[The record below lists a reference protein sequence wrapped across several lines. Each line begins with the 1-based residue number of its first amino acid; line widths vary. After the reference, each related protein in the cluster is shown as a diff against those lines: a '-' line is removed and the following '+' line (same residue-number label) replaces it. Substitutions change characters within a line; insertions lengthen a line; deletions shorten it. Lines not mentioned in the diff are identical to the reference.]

1 MYTQPPRLYALGS
14 RQNIMTDKKKDRTEE
29 LADKKAVALQ
39 YEMGQDRAP
48 RVTAKGKGLIAEKI
62 IEVAKEHN
70 IPLHEDKEMV
80 QVLDALDLDT
90 EIPTE
95 LFRAVAEVL
104 AFIYRM
110 NKKI

>member
-1 MYTQPPRLYALGS
+1 MR
-14 RQNIMTDKKKDRTEE
+14 RTMARKPEKSDHQD
-29 LADKKAVALQ
+29 LLDKKAVALQ

-48 RVTAKGKGLIAEKI
+48 RVTAKGRGYVAEKI
-62 IEVAKEHN
+62 IEVAKEHH
-70 IPLHEDKEMV
+70 IPLHEDREMV
-80 QVLDALDLDT
+80 QVLDALDLDM

-110 NKKI
+110 NKKM

>member
-1 MYTQPPRLYALGS
+1 MADKEKL
-14 RQNIMTDKKKDRTEE
+14 TDLPVTG
-29 LADKKAVALQ
+29 KKAVALKYQ
-39 YEMGQDRAP
+39 LGEDRAP
-48 RVTAKGKGLIAEKI
+48 RVTAKGKGHIAEKI
-62 IEVAKEHN
+62 IEVAREHH

-80 QVLDALDLDT
+80 DVLDALDLDM

>member
-1 MYTQPPRLYALGS
+1 
-14 RQNIMTDKKKDRTEE
+14 MTEKPKKAVEE
-29 LADKKAVALQ
+29 IPGDIPDKKAVALK

-48 RVTAKGKGLIAEKI
+48 RITAKGRGYTAKKI
-62 IEVAKEHN
+62 IAVAEEHQ

-80 QVLDALDLDT
+80 QVLEALDLDM
-90 EIPTE
+90 EIPNE

-110 NKKI
+110 NKKK

>member
-1 MYTQPPRLYALGS
+1 M
-14 RQNIMTDKKKDRTEE
+14 DKRIKDSPGDRTESTQ
-29 LADKKAVALQ
+29 DKKAVALK
-39 YEMGQDRAP
+39 YDMGKDHAP
-48 RVTAKGKGLIAEKI
+48 YVTAKGRGLIAERI
-62 IEVAKEHN
+62 VEVAKEYN

-80 QVLDALDLDT
+80 NVLDALDLDT
-90 EIPTE
+90 EIPPE

>member
-1 MYTQPPRLYALGS
+1 MAEKRNEIP
-14 RQNIMTDKKKDRTEE
+14 EE

-39 YEMGQDRAP
+39 YEVGQDRAP
-48 RVTAKGKGLIAEKI
+48 RVTAKGRGLIAEKI
-62 IEVAKEHN
+62 IEVANEHN

-90 EIPTE
+90 EIPAE

>member
-1 MYTQPPRLYALGS
+1 ME
-14 RQNIMTDKKKDRTEE
+14 DKPKKQDSKVE
-29 LADKKAVALQ
+29 LSKRAVALKYQ
-39 YEMGQDRAP
+39 MGQDDAP
-48 RVTAKGKGLIAEKI
+48 RVIAKGKGLMAEKI
-62 IEVAKEHN
+62 IEIAREHGV
-70 IPLHEDKEMV
+70 PLYEDKELS
-80 QVLDALDLDT
+80 QVLAALDLEM